1 MVNKMILILIF
12 ILKIVEAFTSTIS
25 TILIID
31 EKRLTGSILSFI
43 QVIIWFLIIRM
54 ALDDNGNSFL
64 IALTY
69 AAGYSIGSYLASFLT
84 TKFSKKKL
92 LVQIITNNENVFKI
106 LKDRGYSASIV
117 EAIGLYGS
125 ENYIVFSFINNKRKE
140 EIVNLV
146 KNVDN
151 KAFISINQSKEL
163 INGYFKHSKT
173 N

>member
-1 MVNKMILILIF
+1 MIFILIF
-12 ILKIVEAFTSTIS
+12 ILKTVEAFTSTIS

-54 ALDDNGNSFL
+54 ALDDNSNSFL

-69 AAGYSIGSYLASFLT
+69 AGGYSLGSYLASFFT

-92 LVQIITNNENVFKI
+92 LVQIITSNKEVLIK
-106 LKDRGYSASIV
+106 LKEKGYSASI
-117 EAIGLYGS
+117 INGTGLYGS
-125 ENYIVFSFINNKRKE
+125 NNYIIYSFINNKRKE
-140 EIVNLV
+140 EIINII
-146 KNVDN
+146 KNTDK
-151 KAFISINQSKEL
+151 KAFISINQNKEL
-163 INGYFKHSKT
+163 INGYFKHS